1 MIPIGIGTL
10 FKKVICMKMKKKIII
25 VGATGTMGK
34 HLTRAFEKEHE
45 IIKVASKGG
54 DVQTDITSAESIEC
68 MYKQVGAFDA
78 LICTAGPTYVG
89 PWKEM
94 TATEFRKGIEGK
106 LMGQINLVL
115 IGQHYINPKGSFS
128 LISGALTHDP
138 QLNFANASAANGA
151 VEAFVRAAAI
161 ELENG
166 IRINAVSPTVIED
179 SPHYF
184 PFFPGDIPV
193 TMQQLE
199 YGFRKSVF
207 GGNTGQVIKPY

>member
-1 MIPIGIGTL
+1 M
-10 FKKVICMKMKKKIII
+10 KIII
-25 VGATGTMGK
+25 VGATGTMGR
-34 HLTRAFEKEHE
+34 HLADAFAKDHE
-45 IIKVASKGG
+45 IIKAASNGG
-54 DVQTDITSAESIEC
+54 DISVDITSPESIEK
-68 MYKQVGAFDA
+68 MYSQAGAFDA
-78 LICTAGPTYVG
+78 LINTAGPTYVG
-89 PWKEM
+89 PWNKL
-94 TATEFRKGIEGK
+94 TDKEFRKGIDGK

-128 LISGALTHDP
+128 LITGALTHEP

-161 ELENG
+161 ELQNG
-166 IRINAVSPTVIED
+166 IRINAVSPTVIEN

-199 YGFRKSVF
+199 YGFRKSIF
-207 GGNTGQVIKPY
+207 GANTGQVIKPY